1 MSAIKEKMAQD
12 LKEAMKSGETFKR
25 DTLRL
30 LNSALKQVEVDKRI
44 VLSDEDVI
52 SILKSAFKQRE
63 DALESYLNAKRDDL
77 AQKEK
82 QEMDIILSYLPKQL
96 SDEELRDAVKGIIAE
111 VGAVGSKDLGK
122 VMGASKKL
130 SAVADGKRISAI
142 AKELLS

>member
-12 LKEAMKSGETFKR
+12 LKEAMKSGDTFKR

-44 VLSDEDVI
+44 ELSDDDVI
-52 SILKSAFKQRE
+52 GILKSAYKQRE
-63 DALESYLNAKRDDL
+63 DALEAYINASREDL

-96 SDEELRDAVKGIIAE
+96 SDDELKEAVKQIIAE
-111 VGAVGSKDLGK
+111 VGAVGGKDLGK
-122 VMGASKKL
+122 VMGAAKKL
-130 SAVADGKRISAI
+130 SQVADGKRISAV
-142 AKELLS
+142 AKEILS

>member
-96 SDEELRDAVKGIIAE
+96 SDEELKEAVKNLIAE

>member
-12 LKEAMKSGETFKR
+12 LKDAMKSGDTFKR

-44 VLSDEDVI
+44 VLSDDDVI
-52 SILKSAFKQRE
+52 SILKSAYKQRE
-63 DALESYLNAKRDDL
+63 DALEAYLNANRNDL
-77 AQKEK
+77 VQKEK

-111 VGAVGSKDLGK
+111 VGAKDGKDLGK
-122 VMGASKKL
+122 VMGAAKKL
-130 SAVADGKRISAI
+130 SAIADGKRISAM

>member
-96 SDEELRDAVKGIIAE
+96 SDDELKEAVKQIIAE
-111 VGAVGSKDLGK
+111 VGAVGGKDLGK
-122 VMGASKKL
+122 VMGAAKKL
-130 SAVADGKRISAI
+130 SQVADGKRISAV
-142 AKELLS
+142 AKEILS

>member
-1 MSAIKEKMAQD
+1 MSIKEKMAQD
-12 LKEAMKSGETFKR
+12 LKEAMKSGDTFKR

-44 VLSDEDVI
+44 ELSDDDVI
-52 SILKSAFKQRE
+52 GILKSAYKQRE
-63 DALESYLNAKRDDL
+63 DALEAYINASREDL

-96 SDEELRDAVKGIIAE
+96 SDDELKEAVKQIIAE
-111 VGAVGSKDLGK
+111 VGAVGGKDLGK
-122 VMGASKKL
+122 VMGAAKKL
-130 SAVADGKRISAI
+130 SQVADGKRISAM

>member
-111 VGAVGSKDLGK
+111 VGAKDGKDLGK
-122 VMGASKKL
+122 VMGAAKKL
-130 SAVADGKRISAI
+130 SAIADGKRISAM
-142 AKELLS
+142 ANELLS

>member
-1 MSAIKEKMAQD
+1 MSIKEKMAQD
-12 LKEAMKSGETFKR
+12 LKEAMKCGDTFKR

-44 VLSDEDVI
+44 ELSDDDVI
-52 SILKSAFKQRE
+52 GILKSAYKQRE
-63 DALESYLNAKRDDL
+63 DALEAYINASREDL

-96 SDEELRDAVKGIIAE
+96 SDDELKEAVKQIIAE
-111 VGAVGSKDLGK
+111 VGAVGGKDLGK
-122 VMGASKKL
+122 VMGVAKKL
-130 SAVADGKRISAI
+130 SQVADGKRISAM

>member
-1 MSAIKEKMAQD
+1 MSIKEKMTQD
-12 LKEAMKSGETFKR
+12 LKEAMKSGDTFKR

-44 VLSDEDVI
+44 ELSDDDVI
-52 SILKSAFKQRE
+52 GILKSAYKQRE
-63 DALESYLNAKRDDL
+63 DALEAYINASREDL

-96 SDEELRDAVKGIIAE
+96 SDDELKEAVKQIIAE
-111 VGAVGSKDLGK
+111 VGAVGGKDLGK
-122 VMGASKKL
+122 VMGAAKKL
-130 SAVADGKRISAI
+130 SQVADGKRISAM

>member
-63 DALESYLNAKRDDL
+63 DARESYLNAKRDDL

-111 VGAVGSKDLGK
+111 VGAKDGKDLGK
-122 VMGASKKL
+122 VMGAAKKL
-130 SAVADGKRISAI
+130 SAIADGKRISAM

>member
-1 MSAIKEKMAQD
+1 MSIKEQMAQD
-12 LKEAMKSGETFKR
+12 LKEAMKSGDTFKR

-44 VLSDEDVI
+44 VLNDEDVI
-52 SILKSAFKQRE
+52 GILKSAYKQRE
-63 DALESYLNAKRDDL
+63 DALEAYLNANRNDL

-96 SDEELRDAVKGIIAE
+96 SDDELREAVKGLIAE
-111 VGAVGSKDLGK
+111 VGAEGSKDLGK
-122 VMGASKKL
+122 VMGVAKKL
-130 SAVADGKRISAI
+130 SSVADGRRISAM

>member
-1 MSAIKEKMAQD
+1 MSEIKEKMAND

-44 VLSDEDVI
+44 VLSDDDVI
-52 SILKSAFKQRE
+52 AILKSAYKQRE
-63 DALESYLNAKRDDL
+63 DALESYIQAQRNDL

-96 SDEELRDAVKGIIAE
+96 SDDELKEAIRQIIAE
-111 VGAVGSKDLGK
+111 IGAKDAKDLGK

-130 SAVADGKRISAI
+130 SQVADGRRISAV

>member
-1 MSAIKEKMAQD
+1 MSQIKERMAQD

-25 DTLRL
+25 DALRL
-30 LNSALKQVEVDKRI
+30 LNSALKQAEVDKRI

-52 SILKSAFKQRE
+52 GILKSAYKQRE
-63 DALESYLNAKRDDL
+63 DALEAYLNAKRDDL
-77 AQKEK
+77 AQKEQ

-96 SDEELRDAVKGIIAE
+96 SDEELKEVVKNLIAE
-111 VGAVGSKDLGK
+111 VGAMGAKDLGK

-130 SAVADGKRISAI
+130 SSVADGKRISVI

>member
-12 LKEAMKSGETFKR
+12 LKDAMKNGETFKR

-44 VLSDEDVI
+44 VLSDDDVI
-52 SILKSAFKQRE
+52 SILKSAYKQRE
-63 DALESYLNAKRDDL
+63 DALESYIQAKRDDL

-82 QEMDIILSYLPKQL
+82 GEMDIILSYLPKQL
-96 SDEELRDAVKGIIAE
+96 SDEELKEAVKGLIAE
-111 VGAVGSKDLGK
+111 VGAEGSKDLGK
-122 VMGASKKL
+122 VMGAAKKL
-130 SAVADGKRISAI
+130 SQVADGKRISAM

>member
-44 VLSDEDVI
+44 MLSDEDVI

-111 VGAVGSKDLGK
+111 VGAKDGKDLGK
-122 VMGASKKL
+122 VMGAAKKL
-130 SAVADGKRISAI
+130 SAIADGKRISAM

>member
-1 MSAIKEKMAQD
+1 MSIKEKMAQD
-12 LKEAMKSGETFKR
+12 LKEAMKSGDTFKR

-44 VLSDEDVI
+44 ELSDDDVI
-52 SILKSAFKQRE
+52 GILKSAYKQRE
-63 DALESYLNAKRDDL
+63 DALEAYINASREDL

-96 SDEELRDAVKGIIAE
+96 SDDELKEAVKGIIAE
-111 VGAVGSKDLGK
+111 VGAVGGKDLGK
-122 VMGASKKL
+122 VMGAAKKL
-130 SAVADGKRISAI
+130 SQVADGKRISAM

>member
-96 SDEELRDAVKGIIAE
+96 TDEQLKEAVKNLIAE

>member
-52 SILKSAFKQRE
+52 SILKSAYKQRE

-96 SDEELRDAVKGIIAE
+96 SDEELKEAVKNLIAE

>member
-1 MSAIKEKMAQD
+1 MSTIKEKMAQD

-44 VLSDEDVI
+44 VLSHEDVI

-111 VGAVGSKDLGK
+111 VGAKDGKDLGK
-122 VMGASKKL
+122 VMGAAKKL
-130 SAVADGKRISAI
+130 SAIADGKRISAM

>member
-82 QEMDIILSYLPKQL
+82 QEM
-96 SDEELRDAVKGIIAE
+96 
-111 VGAVGSKDLGK
+111 
-122 VMGASKKL
+122 
-130 SAVADGKRISAI
+130 
-142 AKELLS
+142 

>member
-111 VGAVGSKDLGK
+111 VGAKDGKDLGK
-122 VMGASKKL
+122 VMGAAKKL
-130 SAVADGKRISAI
+130 SAIADGKRISAM

>member
-1 MSAIKEKMAQD
+1 MSIKEQMAQD
-12 LKEAMKSGETFKR
+12 LKEAMKSGDTFKR

-52 SILKSAFKQRE
+52 GILKSAYKQRE
-63 DALESYLNAKRDDL
+63 DALEAYLNANRNDL

-96 SDEELRDAVKGIIAE
+96 SDDELREAVKGLIAE
-111 VGAVGSKDLGK
+111 VGAEGSKDLGK
-122 VMGASKKL
+122 VMGVAKKL
-130 SAVADGKRISAI
+130 SSVADGRRISAM

>member
-1 MSAIKEKMAQD
+1 MSQIKEKMAQD
-12 LKEAMKSGETFKR
+12 LKEAMKSGEVFKR

-52 SILKSAFKQRE
+52 GILKSAYKQRE
-63 DALESYLNAKRDDL
+63 DALEAYLNAKRDDL

-96 SDEELRDAVKGIIAE
+96 SDEELKEEIKNLIAE
-111 VGAVGSKDLGK
+111 VGAMGAKDLGK

>member
-1 MSAIKEKMAQD
+1 MSIKEKMAQD
-12 LKEAMKSGETFKR
+12 LKEAMKSGDTFKR

-44 VLSDEDVI
+44 ELSDDDVI
-52 SILKSAFKQRE
+52 GILKSAYKQRE
-63 DALESYLNAKRDDL
+63 DAFEAYINASREDL

-96 SDEELRDAVKGIIAE
+96 SDDELKEAVKQIIAE
-111 VGAVGSKDLGK
+111 VGAVGGKDLGK
-122 VMGASKKL
+122 VMGAAKKL
-130 SAVADGKRISAI
+130 SQVADGKRISAM

>member
-82 QEMDIILSYLPKQL
+82 QEIDIILSYLPKQL

-111 VGAVGSKDLGK
+111 VGAKDGKDLGK
-122 VMGASKKL
+122 VMGAAKKL
-130 SAVADGKRISAI
+130 SAIADGKRISAM

>member
-12 LKEAMKSGETFKR
+12 LKDAMKSGDTFKR

-44 VLSDEDVI
+44 VLSDDDVI
-52 SILKSAFKQRE
+52 SILKSAYKQRE
-63 DALESYLNAKRDDL
+63 DALEAYLNANRNDL
-77 AQKEK
+77 VQKEK
-82 QEMDIILSYLPKQL
+82 QEIDIILSYLPKQL

-111 VGAVGSKDLGK
+111 VGAKDGKDLGR
-122 VMGASKKL
+122 VMGAAKKL
-130 SAVADGKRISAI
+130 SAIADGKRISAM

>member
-1 MSAIKEKMAQD
+1 MSIKEKMAQD
-12 LKEAMKSGETFKR
+12 LKEAMKCGDTFKR
-25 DTLRL
+25 DALRL

-44 VLSDEDVI
+44 ELSDDDVI
-52 SILKSAFKQRE
+52 GILKSAYKQRE
-63 DALESYLNAKRDDL
+63 DALEAYINANRNDL

-96 SDEELRDAVKGIIAE
+96 SDDELREAVKEIITE

-122 VMGASKKL
+122 VMGVAKKL
-130 SAVADGKRISAI
+130 SQVADGRRISVI

>member
-111 VGAVGSKDLGK
+111 VGAKDGKDLGK
-122 VMGASKKL
+122 VMGAAKKF
-130 SAVADGKRISAI
+130 SAIADGKRISAM